1 MGKNE
6 VQMCRPVIVG
16 AAVPL
21 AGVAIN
27 NGVVVRDG
35 EHCLHSPN
43 NPLRTQARETCT
55 RHSLDSEF

>member
-35 EHCLHSPN
+35 EHCLHSPTT
-43 NPLRTQARETCT
+43 L
-55 RHSLDSEF
+55 SEHRQGERSSGTV

>member
-6 VQMCRPVIVG
+6 VQMCRPVTVG

-27 NGVVVRDG
+27 NGVVVREG
-35 EHCLHSPN
+35 EHCLHSPTT
-43 NPLRTQARETCT
+43 L
-55 RHSLDSEF
+55 SEHRQGKHAPGTV